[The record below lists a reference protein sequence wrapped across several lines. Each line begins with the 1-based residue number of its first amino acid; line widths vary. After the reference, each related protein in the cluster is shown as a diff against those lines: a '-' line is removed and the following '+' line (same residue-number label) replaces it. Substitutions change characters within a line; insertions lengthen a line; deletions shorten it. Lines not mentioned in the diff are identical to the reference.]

1 MKWVNIAIYTVA
13 VLLVLVIG
21 YQMWAARTAYKV
33 AHKTLPDM
41 VFGPEDSD
49 VSVTEFMDYR
59 CGACRATHEEVK
71 KAIAANPDVRFTVRH
86 LPVFGLPSVIEA
98 DMALTAARHGKFK
111 EMHEILITREN
122 AVTEEEIL
130 TIAESLGL
138 DTKTFRQEMQSG
150 ENGATLQ
157 STLMLSKT
165 LGVTSTPTFL
175 INNRV
180 FRATVAPVTADDL
193 AAEIAAARADGKGWK

>member
-1 MKWVNIAIYTVA
+1 MKWFNIAIYTIA

-21 YQMWAARTAYKV
+21 YQQWAKGNAYKV
-33 AHKTLPDM
+33 AHKALPDM
-41 VFGPEDSD
+41 VFGPADSD
-49 VSVTEFMDYR
+49 VSVVEFMDYR
-59 CGACRATHEEVK
+59 CGACRAAHAEVK

-86 LPVFGLPSVIEA
+86 MPVFGLPSIIEA

-111 EMHEILITREN
+111 DMHEILITREN

-130 TIAESLGL
+130 SIAGSLGL
-138 DTKTFRQEMQSG
+138 DTKTFREEMKSG
-150 ENGATLQ
+150 ENGAMLQ
-157 STLMLSKT
+157 STMMLAKT

-175 INNRV
+175 INNRI

-193 AAEIAAARADGKGWK
+193 AAEITAARADGKGWK